1 MTQLANSAESVF
13 SFIEAT
19 AEAVDRGF
27 RWATYDYENR
37 LHHHFNIFNGV
48 GGIPIFLSAYFEATK
63 NPRALELARGALT
76 WAFQDEPEIY
86 NFKRGLQFGQR
97 GQMT

>member
-1 MTQLANSAESVF
+1 MPQIPSPAESVF
-13 SFIEAT
+13 SFIDAT
-19 AEAVDRGF
+19 AEAVDSGY
-27 RWATYDYENR
+27 RWETYDYGNS

-76 WAFQDEPEIY
+76 WAFQNEPTVGH
-86 NFKRGLQFGQR
+86 FQRSLQTGKFGLA
-97 GQMT
+97 